1 MFAGNGGVS
10 RKKFSG
16 PSECTNHSSRD
27 ACRGDESK
35 NNCRISLGDAAAGNS
50 VTIRSGL
57 WWRRSRSLLL
67 WRCLGL
73 FLWLLF
79 RSIFRSFLRLF
90 FRFYLGGCLRFD
102 RNEFNIENES
112 GIRADGRAGSAAL
125 TVCEIRRDIELP
137 LGADGHKL
145 NGFRPTLNDPANGN
159 LQWFAALI
167 GTIKFGIVHKG
178 AAIVAEH
185 SVFRCW
191 LGTSAFLDDFV
202 LKAAGEG
209 NYTLLGLV

>member
-35 NNCRISLGDAAAGNS
+35 NNCRIPLRDAAAGNS
-50 VTIRSGL
+50 ITIRSGL
-57 WWRRSRSLLL
+57 WWRHSRSLFLG
-67 WRCLGL
+67 RCLRL
-73 FLWLLF
+73 FLWLFF
-79 RSIFRSFLRLF
+79 RSILRSFLRLF

-102 RNEFNIENES
+102 RNEFDIENER
-112 GIRADGRAGSAAL
+112 GI
-125 TVCEIRRDIELP
+125 
-137 LGADGHKL
+137 GADGHEL
-145 NGFRPTLNDPANGN
+145 NRFRPTLDDSANGN

-178 AAIVAEH
+178 AAIVAEY
-185 SVFRCW
+185 SVFRRW
-191 LGTSAFLDDFV
+191 LGTSAFFDDFV

>member
-35 NNCRISLGDAAAGNS
+35 NNCRIPLRDAAAENS
-50 VTIRSGL
+50 ITIRSGL
-57 WWRRSRSLLL
+57 WWRRSRSLFL
-67 WRCLGL
+67 WRCLRL
-73 FLWLLF
+73 FF

-90 FRFYLGGCLRFD
+90 FRFYLGGRLRFD
-102 RNEFNIENES
+102 RNEFDIENER

-125 TVCEIRRDIELP
+125 TVCELRRDIELP
-137 LGADGHKL
+137 LGADGHEL
-145 NGFRPTLNDPANGN
+145 NRFRPTLNDPANGN

-167 GTIKFGIVHKG
+167 GTIEFGIVHKS
-178 AAIVAEH
+178 AAIVAEY
-185 SVFRCW
+185 SVFRRW
-191 LGTSAFLDDFV
+191 LGTGAFFDDFV

-209 NYTLLGLV
+209 DYTFLGL